1 MWRGRGP
8 GPGPLRA
15 ACSGLCACP
24 APPPS
29 GGRGPSRDERA
40 GHGTSERDVGNK
52 CRCCT
57 ISSRTRRAGARREH
71 SPRASG
77 WQRGRRHGKA
87 HRGPPA
93 SRGDRPQAE
102 GEAATGARR
111 WGLLCGLG
119 QRPRC
124 RAGRP
129 RVPSLRD
136 VNTQWVPA
144 TEHCATAKVCHCN
157 HLCDTRPA
165 AGTDRPAT
173 PGTCCPGNAR
183 HRVAVTCRCPTIHL
197 ASAQE

>member
-1 MWRGRGP
+1 MGTGTGRCRHRGCTRRELLSQCGVDVAQAP
-8 GPGPLRA
+8 DPCAQRA
-15 ACSGLCACP
+15 QGRVP
-24 APPPS
+24 AP
-29 GGRGPSRDERA
+29 
-40 GHGTSERDVGNK
+40 K
-52 CRCCT
+52 CRRCT
-57 ISSRTRRAGARREH
+57 ISSRTRRGGARREH
-71 SPRASG
+71 SPRGSG

-87 HRGPPA
+87 HRGLPA

-102 GEAATGARR
+102 GEAAAGARC
-111 WGLLCGLG
+111 WGLLCSLG

-197 ASAQE
+197 ASEQE

>member
-15 ACSGLCACP
+15 ACSGPRACP

-29 GGRGPSRDERA
+29 RGRGPSRDERA
-40 GHGTSERDVGNK
+40 GHGTSARDVGNK
-52 CRCCT
+52 CRRCT
-57 ISSRTRRAGARREH
+57 ISSRTQRGGARREH
-71 SPRASG
+71 SPRGSG

-102 GEAATGARR
+102 GEAAAGARR

-124 RAGRP
+124 RAGQP

-173 PGTCCPGNAR
+173 PGTCCPGNAC
-183 HRVAVTCRCPTIHL
+183 HRVAVTCRCPTINL
-197 ASAQE
+197 ASEQE